1 MKLYYAPG
9 ACSLAPHI
17 VAREAGLPI
26 QLEKVDLKAH
36 KTESGADFFAIN
48 PKGYVPALQLDSGDV
63 LAEAATVV
71 HDNRDRGEQAST
83 GLLIPEYREGEFY
96 FWARYGSSARNT
108 PEARS
113 PRVNA
118 VSDPNQRRDWI
129 PRHHAPG
136 DLRRPGGVAPGVW
149 RTSAAA
155 SYRTR
160 H

>member
-1 MKLYYAPG
+1 MRRRCARSARRRSRSGGPKDWKLTPARWRSGSICAGLAGEHAKEDFMKLYYAPG

-71 HDNRDRGEQAST
+71 QYVADQAPARDSG
-83 GLLIPEYREGEFY
+83 
-96 FWARYGSSARNT
+96 ARRRN
-108 PEARS
+108 PG
-113 PRVNA
+113 A
-118 VSDPNQRRDWI
+118 VPF
-129 PRHHAPG
+129 PG
-136 DLRRPGGVAPGVW
+136 MAYLHQLG
-149 RTSAAA
+149 
-155 SYRTR
+155 
-160 H
+160 